1 MTKASVTQGLVIIL
15 SLLDSVCLC
24 MTDLVLQ
31 AVLLSVLHLSG
42 ICNKNEAAILF
53 WEEVLSCQKHFL
65 SCYITL
71 NLVAIPKEPFLIQT
85 PCKYHRHQLLPIVTD
100 IQSNA

>member
-42 ICNKNEAAILF
+42 ICNKNEADNSFLGGGTQ
-53 WEEVLSCQKHFL
+53 LSK
-65 SCYITL
+65 
-71 NLVAIPKEPFLIQT
+71 A
-85 PCKYHRHQLLPIVTD
+85 LLELLHHT
-100 IQSNA
+100 